1 MKMKRIRQKA
11 EELGLDSDNLK
22 KRELIQAIQV
32 AENNFPCFR
41 TGQDS
46 CNQVNCCW
54 RDDCLSPGWR
64 KGARLEQ
71 VKEELEGLMKN
82 IDELKAK
89 TKILVGQNKNDVLK
103 EFKKIE
109 KQGEKEIMSTI
120 QTLGEASEKAWKNTR
135 KGLDNSWEDIA
146 GALKKL
152 TARF

>member
-1 MKMKRIRQKA
+1 M
-11 EELGLDSDNLK
+11 
-22 KRELIQAIQV
+22 
-32 AENNFPCFR
+32 
-41 TGQDS
+41 
-46 CNQVNCCW
+46 
-54 RDDCLSPGWR
+54 
-64 KGARLEQ
+64 
-71 VKEELEGLMKN
+71 KEELEGLMKN